1 MKQRYKIASKICKFL
16 PPLISQK
23 TRSCLVSIKDA
34 EKLNLD
40 FKRKTFTGSY
50 FEGNTSDF
58 HAFKMSIHGY
68 FDWRNVVIA
77 KECLKKNPGVIIEVG
92 ANIGTETISFCDVAK
107 KYSSSV
113 VAFEPVPSNVESI
126 IHNQQLNN
134 IDNLELHTCLVADQ
148 KGKAFFNFPSG
159 NNSGSGFID
168 KKPKDYSL
176 QEYNVVTLDE
186 TINGKNV
193 SFISVDVEGFEF
205 QVLLGCKEIL
215 TKFQP
220 TLIIEVNQHF
230 LRTRGNSSVKEVYD
244 FLKKFNYSC
253 YYIETFGLKEVN
265 VDEFVN
271 KTNKNWLCIPLNNRL
286 KVKTLNRNLLFYLL
300 GIENIL

>member
-1 MKQRYKIASKICKFL
+1 MKQRYNIASKICKFL

-23 TRSCLVSIKDA
+23 TRSYLVSIKEA

-40 FKRKTFTGSY
+40 FRRKTFTGSY

-68 FDWRNVVIA
+68 FDWRNIVIA
-77 KECLKKNPGVIIEVG
+77 KECLKSNPGVIIEVG
-92 ANIGTETISFCDVAK
+92 ANIGTETISYCDVAK
-107 KYSSSV
+107 KFNSSV
-113 VAFEPVPSNVESI
+113 IAFEPVPSNVNSI
-126 IHNQQLNN
+126 IHNQQLNE

-159 NNSGSGFID
+159 NNSGSGFIE
-168 KKPKDYSL
+168 KKHKNDAL

-186 TINGKNV
+186 TINSKNV

-215 TKFQP
+215 AKFQP
-220 TLIIEVNQHF
+220 TLVIEVNQKF
-230 LRTRGNSSVKEVYD
+230 LKTRGNSSVREVYD

-253 YYIETFGLKEVN
+253 YYIDTFGLKEVN
-265 VDEFVN
+265 VDDFVN
-271 KTNKNWLCIPLNNRL
+271 KSNKNWLCIPLNNGV
-286 KVKTLNRNLLFYLL
+286 KVRTINQKLLAHLL
-300 GIENIL
+300 GLENIL